1 MRSKKLVVVYA
12 VILFLIVFL
21 ITFNSVCAITQ
32 IDARFDVSSAD
43 AKQKAE
49 KIQDELDGYLRK
61 NFLFFDTD
69 TVKEIFEREE
79 NSHFKVL
86 SVEKSFPNK
95 ITVNVREKYECYAF
109 YDKTLQKYAVTD
121 ASGEVIALKDDASNN
136 LSGNNV
142 AVSGF
147 TLQNAEAGQ
156 TLSVKESEQKA
167 FAGVKA
173 ALAYFENMH
182 GGVRT
187 NIVSVEYDA
196 KREGVTAFFTQ
207 EGVIFYFTN
216 IQKYTDELFKEV
228 FEKYALLSDYQ
239 KTHGRIN
246 ASIQDDN
253 KINVGDWTPH
263 DIIE

>member
-1 MRSKKLVVVYA
+1 MRSKKLVIVYA

-69 TVKEIFEREE
+69 TVKEIFERKE

-156 TLSVKESEQKA
+156 TLFVKESEQKA

-173 ALAYFENMH
+173 ALAYFEKTF

-187 NIVSVEYDA
+187 NIVSVLYQAERD
-196 KREGVTAFFTQ
+196 GISVFSTQ
-207 EGVIFYFTN
+207 EGVEFYFTN
-216 IQKYTDELFKEV
+216 IQKFTEEMFAEV
-228 FEKYALLSDYQ
+228 FELYSSLSDGE
-239 KTHGRIN
+239 KTYGRIN
-246 ASIQDDN
+246 AAVQDN
-253 KINVGDWTPH
+253 GKLNVQYITN
-263 DIIE
+263 DIPA

>member
-1 MRSKKLVVVYA
+1 MRSKKLVIVYA

-69 TVKEIFEREE
+69 TVKEIFERKE

-121 ASGEVIALKDDASNN
+121 ASGEVIVLKDDASNN

-173 ALAYFENMH
+173 ALAYFEKTF

-187 NIVSVEYDA
+187 NIVSVLYQAERD
-196 KREGVTAFFTQ
+196 GISVFSTQ
-207 EGVIFYFTN
+207 EGVEFYFTN
-216 IQKYTDELFKEV
+216 IQKFTEEMFAEV
-228 FEKYALLSDYQ
+228 FELYSSLSDGE
-239 KTHGRIN
+239 KTYGRIN
-246 ASIQDDN
+246 AAVQDN
-253 KINVGDWTPH
+253 GKLNVQYITN
-263 DIIE
+263 DITA

>member
-49 KIQDELDGYLRK
+49 KIQDELDGYLHK

-69 TVKEIFEREE
+69 TVKEIFERKE

-121 ASGEVIALKDDASNN
+121 ASGEVIALKDDA
-136 LSGNNV
+136 
-142 AVSGF
+142 
-147 TLQNAEAGQ
+147 QQ
-156 TLSVKESEQKA
+156 PP
-167 FAGVKA
+167 A
-173 ALAYFENMH
+173 ATTSRFRDLRY
-182 GGVRT
+182 RT
-187 NIVSVEYDA
+187 PRQGRRFPL
-196 KREGVTAFFTQ
+196 KR
-207 EGVIFYFTN
+207 
-216 IQKYTDELFKEV
+216 
-228 FEKYALLSDYQ
+228 
-239 KTHGRIN
+239 
-246 ASIQDDN
+246 AS
-253 KINVGDWTPH
+253 KKRLRA
-263 DIIE
+263 

>member
-21 ITFNSVCAITQ
+21 ITFNAICAITQ

-61 NFLFFDTD
+61 NFLFFNAD
-69 TVKEIFEREE
+69 TVEQIFEREE
-79 NSHFKVL
+79 NSHFEVL

-95 ITVNVREKYECYAF
+95 ITVKVKEKFECYAF
-109 YDKTLQKYAVTD
+109 YDKALQKYAVTD
-121 ASGEVIALKDDASNN
+121 ASGEVIALKDDVSNN

-142 AVSGF
+142 AVTGF
-147 TLQNAEAGQ
+147 ALQDAAAGRTLN
-156 TLSVKESEQKA
+156 VKESEQKG

-173 ALAYFENMH
+173 ALAYFEKTL

-187 NIVSVEYDA
+187 NIVAVEYQAERD
-196 KREGVTAFFTQ
+196 GITVFSSQ
-207 EGVIFYFTN
+207 EGVKFYFTN
-216 IQKYTDELFKEV
+216 IEKCTEALFAKV
-228 FEKYALLSDYQ
+228 FQTYSSLSDGE
-239 KTHGRIN
+239 KTNGRIT
-246 ASIQDDN
+246 AAVADN
-253 KINVGDWTPH
+253 GKPNVQYVTN
-263 DIIE
+263 DIPA